1 MKNSDFQKNKLILL
15 WKPTAR
21 NVKTVMALL
30 DLTDAKLQEDGTVK
44 GLSEQIEK
52 LAKAKDSKFLFEEAE
67 AKPKFKGFQP
77 GASSEKGTA
86 L

>member
-1 MKNSDFQKNKLILL
+1 ML
-15 WKPTAR
+15 WKPTAK
-21 NVKTVMALL
+21 NVKAVMALL
-30 DLTDAKLQEDGTVK
+30 DLKDAKLQEDGTVK

-52 LAKAKDSKFLFEEAE
+52 LAKTEDSKFLFEEAE